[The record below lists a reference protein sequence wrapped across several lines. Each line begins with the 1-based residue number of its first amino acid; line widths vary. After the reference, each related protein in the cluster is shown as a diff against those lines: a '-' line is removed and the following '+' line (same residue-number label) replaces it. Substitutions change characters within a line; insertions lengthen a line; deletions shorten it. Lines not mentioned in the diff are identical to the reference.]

1 MLFLGFIEGKNKNE
15 IAKDLGIKP
24 SNLYASKYPYD
35 AEEFATEEWLREL
48 SNSVTL
54 CGVPQYQK
62 RNIQISIGFR
72 NFERCDIMFLFQK
85 FNYKH
90 VHLGKSATNEDA
102 ERMLCNFISKGN
114 RKIVTFDTE
123 TTGLNFMKDTPFL
136 FIFGWIYENTNE
148 PYKGKF
154 IQ

>member
-1 MLFLGFIEGKNKNE
+1 MVLENLKKYQVHPRILELKIALFYTRLRREYEYNTVINIFQGLSQAFSCNWTAIKGIVDNMPSITRMKKYNWLRYRQEMLFLGFIEGKNKNE

-62 RNIQISIGFR
+62 ETYR
-72 NFERCDIMFLFQK
+72 FL
-85 FNYKH
+85 
-90 VHLGKSATNEDA
+90 LGLET
-102 ERMLCNFISKGN
+102 LKGV
-114 RKIVTFDTE
+114 I
-123 TTGLNFMKDTPFL
+123 
-136 FIFGWIYENTNE
+136 
-148 PYKGKF
+148 
-154 IQ
+154 